1 MIVGVLT
8 VELVIYT
15 SSSLKEK
22 RFVVKS
28 IKDKLKNKFNV
39 AIAEVDFLEKWQR
52 AKLGIVTVGNEYSHV
67 ENSMQ
72 KIFVYLD
79 NWNEFEIINHS
90 IDYC

>member
-52 AKLGIVTVGNEYSHV
+52 AKLGIVTVGNDYSHV

>member
-8 VELVIYT
+8 VELLIYS

-28 IKDKLKNKFNV
+28 IKDKLKKKFNI
-39 AIAEVDFLEKWQR
+39 AIAEIDYLEKWQR

-72 KIFVYLD
+72 KVFVYLD
-79 NWNEFEIINHS
+79 NWNEFEIINHAF
-90 IDYC
+90 DYC